1 MKDSRRPRS
10 GPLRI
15 FLVGY
20 YGAHNTGDEAI
31 RAAIQGAAGSVGATI
46 DRYAT
51 LDARDEDPRA
61 VPTRGRGILRNLRAV
76 RRADRVVLGGGGI
89 LKDEGLRLPLEL
101 LATALTA
108 RILRK
113 PVALVAVGVGPL
125 YSRPGRRLVMAV
137 ARLASVRTVRDDASA
152 VELRA
157 LGVRRVVV
165 GADPVFVTEAVPD
178 GRPGA
183 NPGRRRIVLSLRP
196 WFLKAEDRET
206 RQTRLCESV
215 AQGLSRPLAD
225 GWDLRLV
232 SLYWPRDD
240 EQSRRFIA
248 AVPGAAAGQCTATTQ
263 ELDWAA
269 LQDEIAA
276 ADLVVAMRYHA
287 VAAAA
292 IQGRPVI
299 ALAYEPKVRSLAA
312 ELGIP
317 AIEVDGPDIGDE
329 LRAVVDAVLEGRLD
343 ALPDPAAVASLR
355 VRARLA
361 VRLALTGG
369 PGTPPSGEMD
379 AKRPG

>member
-1 MKDSRRPRS
+1 VKDSRRPRS

-206 RQTRLCESV
+206 RQARLCESV